1 MGKHYQNCGESEA
14 WKSHIALKSRLWERQ
29 QHLPSEGCYHARF
42 MRAACHPLGFRT
54 FCYP

>member
-1 MGKHYQNCGESEA
+1 MGKHYQTCGESEA